1 VKKPTLIRP
10 DGDPAVSLSPGA
22 IECIK
27 LLEDALD
34 NAKQGEITTCML
46 IACGPLDFGMAMAGP
61 DAARLNLGLDVAK
74 RTILDRTSPP
84 VGGGRSVLH
93 R

>member
-1 VKKPTLIRP
+1 MPKPTIIRP
-10 DGDPAVSLSPGA
+10 NGEPVLSPA
-22 IECIK
+22 QIECIK
-27 LLEDALD
+27 LLEDALA
-34 NAKQGEITTCML
+34 NAKNGDISTCML

>member
-1 VKKPTLIRP
+1 MPRPTIIKP
-10 DGDPAVSLSPGA
+10 DGDAVRSPAQ

-27 LLEDALD
+27 LLQDALESAKNGD
-34 NAKQGEITTCML
+34 INACVL
-46 IACGPLDFGMAMAGP
+46 VACGSVDFGIAIAGA
-61 DAARLNLGLDVAK
+61 DAPRLNLGLDVAK

>member
-1 VKKPTLIRP
+1 LARPTIIKPNGESP
-10 DGDPAVSLSPGA
+10 LSSA
-22 IECIK
+22 SIECIK
-27 LLEDALD
+27 LLEDALES
-34 NAKQGEITTCML
+34 AKNGEITTCML
-46 IACGPLDFGMAMAGP
+46 IACGPVDFGMAMAGP

-84 VGGGRSVLH
+84 AGGVRSVLH